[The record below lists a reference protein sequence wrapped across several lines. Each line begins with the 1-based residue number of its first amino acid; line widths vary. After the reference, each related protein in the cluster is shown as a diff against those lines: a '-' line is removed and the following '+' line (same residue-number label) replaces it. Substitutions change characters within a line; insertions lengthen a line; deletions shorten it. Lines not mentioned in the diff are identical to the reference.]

1 MTQPTTKPPRGWRYG
16 IHPAAAGATVRSL
29 GRMDLPLGEAL
40 RIELVDP
47 DAANEDTLHIQ
58 YYIATEYGGWALWI
72 SCANGQE
79 TEVEATLA
87 TLVPLLM

>member
-1 MTQPTTKPPRGWRYG
+1 M
-16 IHPAAAGATVRSL
+16 AVRHSS
-29 GRMDLPLGEAL
+29 GRSGSDRPL
-40 RIELVDP
+40 IELVDP
-47 DAANEDTLHIQ
+47 DAANEDTSHIQ

-72 SCANGQE
+72 SCAKGQE